1 MRLVIALACVAFA
14 SPAARAQ
21 QNGNVYNGTSHEP
34 AAGDVIGKERSAGIA
49 PPAPVQQRR
58 DEDVEQ
64 LGDQVL
70 KQSRET
76 MPKDPPKP
84 TDEPGR

>member
-1 MRLVIALACVAFA
+1 MRIVVIMLAALCLAG
-14 SPAARAQ
+14 PARAQ

-34 AAGDVIGKERSAGIA
+34 AAGDVHEKERAAGLA
-49 PPAPVQQRR
+49 APAPVRQRR
-58 DEDVEQ
+58 DEDVEK

-70 KQSRET
+70 RQSHQT